1 MGSDVVAMC
10 LSALVAVFV
19 LLGALALVMRAILLA
34 FPEAETKPPGS
45 DSAWLAAVVS
55 AAEAAHPGM
64 RVTKIEEL
72 E

>member
-19 LLGALALVMRAILLA
+19 LLGALALVMRAILLI
-34 FPEAETKPPGS
+34 FPEPETEPLGG
-45 DSAWLAAVVS
+45 DSALLAAVVS
-55 AAEAAHPGM
+55 AAESAHPGT

>member
-1 MGSDVVAMC
+1 MGSEVVAMC

-19 LLGALALVMRAILLA
+19 LLGALAALMRVILLV
-34 FPEAETKPPGS
+34 FPEKVQVRTDA
-45 DSAWLAAVVS
+45 AVLAAVTS
-55 AAEAAHPGM
+55 AVEVTHPGM